1 VAGGDGEGVDGGG
14 DGGSVVGWRLDGVLC
29 GGGGGGGDGV
39 CVVEVA
45 GGDGEGVDGGGDGGS
60 VVGWRL
66 DGVLCGGGG
75 GGGDGVCVVEVV
87 FVGCVG
93 RDVSGDGGFDS
104 GFVGGAVRVVAIAV
118 EIVVVAA
125 AAVFTLEDK
134 DQATREIHSSHV
146 RVWSS
151 PWSSL
156 CLCWCLLLLI
166 GGADRQLTHP
176 NEVNALRNIQ
186 RSLTDPNR
194 NLHNWNRGDPC
205 NSKWTGVYCHNRTM
219 DDGYLHVKELFLL
232 NRNLSGSLSPQL
244 GQLSYLEILDFMWN
258 KITGS
263 IPKVIG
269 NITTLKLLL
278 LNGNQLT
285 GSLPDEIG
293 FLPILDRIQIDEN
306 KISVSIPT
314 SFANLSNAKHFHMNN
329 NSLSGQIPPQLSRLP
344 ELVCLILDNNNL
356 LGSLPPELS
365 EMPKLQILLHWNHN
379 RTYRSHDF
387 VSVQRMLIYE
397 FMSNGTLRDHLPGK
411 TKLPLSFTMRVKI
424 ALDSAKGILYLHTEA
439 NPPIFHRDIKS
450 TNILLDRKFIAKVA
464 DFGLSRLAPVPELEG
479 GIPSYVSTVVKGTPG
494 YLDPE
499 YFLTYKL
506 TDKSDV
512 YSLGVVFLELLTGM
526 HPISHGKNI
535 VREVNIAYRSSMI
548 FSVIDERM
556 GSYPFECVEKFIKL
570 ALKCCQDETDS
581 RPSVAEV
588 VRELENIWLM
598 IPDSDTKIFESI
610 DIDPEKDITPPSSS
624 NKLMHSHV
632 SQDISSSDL
641 VSGVIPTITP
651 R

>member
-1 VAGGDGEGVDGGG
+1 M
-14 DGGSVVGWRLDGVLC
+14 GVL
-29 GGGGGGGDGV
+29 
-39 CVVEVA
+39 E
-45 GGDGEGVDGGGDGGS
+45 
-60 VVGWRL
+60 
-66 DGVLCGGGG
+66 
-75 GGGDGVCVVEVV
+75 
-87 FVGCVG
+87 
-93 RDVSGDGGFDS
+93 
-104 GFVGGAVRVVAIAV
+104 
-118 EIVVVAA
+118 
-125 AAVFTLEDK
+125 
-134 DQATREIHSSHV
+134 SSQPTFA
-146 RVWSS
+146 RTGT
-151 PWSSL
+151 SL
-156 CLCWCLLLLI
+156 IMCLCWCLLLLI
-166 GGADRQLTHP
+166 GGADSQLTHP

-329 NSLSGQIPPQLSRLP
+329 NSLSGQIPPQLSRFP

-365 EMPKLQILLHWNHN
+365 EMPKLQIL
-379 RTYRSHDF
+379 TYRSHDF
-387 VSVQRMLIYE
+387 VSVQRVSYFILVLHSLSFNFSLFYSLKLISFDHPFARKSCDWITIQSIDISFQKAKFLNSFSLLHLMFTVLFIMQMLIYE